1 MTTVQSLN
9 DITAQSSEIPALL
22 TGKTIDLPPAVVEKP
37 AKTKHVKKTTH
48 SEIANASKSPISIS
62 VQENTALQK
71 KLTDTQKQLD
81 SLQQQWQVANQQL
94 EEKAQQ
100 LEQLR
105 STQKNDTTAATDLKK
120 SQVESQKQIAALK
133 EEISTLTAAQVTNQL
148 ELAAAKTRDSQDIVQ
163 LKKLLADTQDQKAS
177 MSAQIATLTASQVE
191 NAKALA
197 AAKASDSEAV
207 GSLKQSLSK
216 SQAESTELKKS
227 LASAQSQA
235 TALSK
240 RIDELTAA
248 QTAQTQAQ
256 TAAKADAD
264 KVIAQLKTSLTES
277 QTQTTALNKQVV
289 ELTSAITAAKTA
301 NTSSETAAKAD
312 ADKVIAQLKTSLTE
326 SQTQATALNKQV
338 TELTAAQTANAKAQT
353 AAKADADKVLAQL
366 KTSLSE
372 SQAQTTALN
381 KQVDSLH
388 AASKAAPIATTAPDS
403 DDKLRAYSLGTLW
416 GQEIRGALANVQ
428 ADGFAPDLTQVVSG
442 VSDSLSGEFKIP
454 KEKIMAQLD
463 TMNKQVLARQKQT
476 SETAE
481 SEGDKF
487 ITDFSKQTGV
497 KKAEMGYYYRVLD
510 AGRGKIK
517 HGEVVAVSVKES
529 LSNGNV
535 IKDMAKTKQVVTL
548 PLDQFPPVFASSI
561 GLVGSHG
568 KVQIV
573 VPPALA
579 YGDRGQPPQ
588 IPPKATMVYEITV
601 QDVKPAQAK

>member
-22 TGKTIDLPPAVVEKP
+22 TGKTIDLPPAVVEKT

-94 EEKAQQ
+94 DEKAQQ

-105 STQKNDTTAATDLKK
+105 TTQKNDTTDATDLKK
-120 SQVESQKQIAALK
+120 SQAESQKQIAALK

-148 ELAAAKTRDSQDIVQ
+148 ELAAAKTRESQDIVQ

-197 AAKASDSEAV
+197 AAKAGGTEAV
-207 GSLKQSLSK
+207 GSLKQSLNK
-216 SQAESTELKKS
+216 SQSESAELKKS
-227 LASAQSQA
+227 LVSAQNEA
-235 TALSK
+235 TVLSK
-240 RIDELTAA
+240 RIAELTAA

-264 KVIAQLKTSLTES
+264 KVIAQLKISLTES
-277 QTQTTALNKQVV
+277 QN
-289 ELTSAITAAKTA
+289 
-301 NTSSETAAKAD
+301 
-312 ADKVIAQLKTSLTE
+312 
-326 SQTQATALNKQV
+326 QATALNKQV

-353 AAKADADKVLAQL
+353 AAKADADKVIAQL

-372 SQAQTTALN
+372 SQAQTAALN
-381 KQVDSLH
+381 KQVDTLQ
-388 AASKAAPIATTAPDS
+388 AASKAAPIATAAPDS

-428 ADGFAPDLTQVVSG
+428 ADGFTPDLTQVVSG

-463 TMNKQVLARQKQT
+463 TMNKQVLARQKQS

-573 VPPALA
+573 VPPELA

>member
-1 MTTVQSLN
+1 M
-9 DITAQSSEIPALL
+9 
-22 TGKTIDLPPAVVEKP
+22 
-37 AKTKHVKKTTH
+37 
-48 SEIANASKSPISIS
+48 
-62 VQENTALQK
+62 QENTALQK

-94 EEKAQQ
+94 DEKAQQ

-105 STQKNDTTAATDLKK
+105 TTQKNDTTDATDLKK
-120 SQVESQKQIAALK
+120 SQAESQKQIAALK

-148 ELAAAKTRDSQDIVQ
+148 ELAAAKTRESQDIVQ

-197 AAKASDSEAV
+197 AAKAGGTEAV
-207 GSLKQSLSK
+207 GSLKQSLNK
-216 SQAESTELKKS
+216 SQSESAELKKS
-227 LASAQSQA
+227 LVSAQNEA
-235 TALSK
+235 TVLSK
-240 RIDELTAA
+240 RIAELTAA

-264 KVIAQLKTSLTES
+264 KVIAQLKISLTES
-277 QTQTTALNKQVV
+277 QN
-289 ELTSAITAAKTA
+289 
-301 NTSSETAAKAD
+301 
-312 ADKVIAQLKTSLTE
+312 
-326 SQTQATALNKQV
+326 QATALNKQV

-353 AAKADADKVLAQL
+353 AAKADADKVIAQL

-372 SQAQTTALN
+372 SQAQTAALN
-381 KQVDSLH
+381 KQVDTLQ
-388 AASKAAPIATTAPDS
+388 AASKAAPIATAAPDS

-428 ADGFAPDLTQVVSG
+428 ADGFTPDLTQVVSG

-463 TMNKQVLARQKQT
+463 TMNKQVLARQKQS

-573 VPPALA
+573 VPPELA